1 MIDELVYLV
10 ISLFNYISSNN
21 INKQVSIMSDNNS
34 EEKIRVTIILH
45 SIIAK

>member
-21 INKQVSIMSDNNS
+21 IN
-34 EEKIRVTIILH
+34 IILFEKRRKYKYQY
-45 SIIAK
+45 SNELNDKDC